1 MEESWRKVNTQIK
14 EAAKEAL
21 GTRRVNKNP
30 IRKATPWFTPEVK
43 QITKEKREAY
53 LKYLRYCTPEE
64 MQKYKTTRNR
74 VNIEVKRIKN
84 EYWESYTADMEH
96 DMYGAQK
103 KIWRTIRQKKQ
114 EVDEYAQVQSIPEE
128 VWTDYFRRLYTDA
141 MPLQAENNQLQ
152 EITVNITPEI
162 VRKTI
167 KELKNKKTPGPDEI
181 YNELIK
187 YGGNWLHKLHPYSKR

>member
-1 MEESWRKVNTQIK
+1 VEESWRKVNTQIK

-43 QITKEKREAY
+43 QITKEKKEAY

-74 VNIEVKRIKN
+74 MNIEVKRIKN

-103 KIWRTIRQKKQ
+103 KIWRTIRQKNKKLMNMHRHNPSLRRSGPTTSDDSTRMQCRCKQ
-114 EVDEYAQVQSIPEE
+114 
-128 VWTDYFRRLYTDA
+128 
-141 MPLQAENNQLQ
+141 
-152 EITVNITPEI
+152 
-162 VRKTI
+162 KTI
-167 KELKNKKTPGPDEI
+167 S
-181 YNELIK
+181 
-187 YGGNWLHKLHPYSKR
+187 SKR